1 MHARTPFPAA
11 DLRPL
16 FAIAGPVSTVIA
28 DLQQKAQ
35 TTERHWQLVA
45 EIIRLVVVFSRS
57 EPPLMP
63 TTGNLHAVLVARAL
77 SGNGGSFS
85 PPAEQD
91 VRDAVA
97 FLASRSVGVLRVVDA
112 ETSGYRLAMSEHTAL
127 RRLQALD
134 GCQ

>member
-1 MHARTPFPAA
+1 M
-11 DLRPL
+11 
-16 FAIAGPVSTVIA
+16 
-28 DLQQKAQ
+28 
-35 TTERHWQLVA
+35 A

-134 GCQ
+134 ATIRRILTDEVTEAKQSQQKSGLH